1 MSSSAA
7 PQLPEAP
14 WVLFRIQLPSMW
26 DESLVWL
33 LAEHDFGSASADTT
47 YPAGMVATALPSAAI
62 PSAAWPCEV
71 CVSVAAPRAP
81 ALRAALPIWLAQLGL
96 TEQDW
101 HCHEQPH
108 DVAAYS
114 DPSLWQQAWK
124 PFRCAGY
131 VVHSDFHALKTLSLR
146 ATDIPLTLKTGSA
159 FGTGSHPTTRL
170 ALKTL
175 HKWCADGPP
184 PRLLDV
190 GTGSGILSVAAALG
204 GVKEVVGMD
213 PDPFSAAQAN
223 AMAALNGV
231 SSACSFWRGG
241 FESAAGQWPA
251 VVANLVANIIQE
263 GAGSLGRLVAPGGK
277 LFAGGILEC
286 HWEATASALA
296 AQDLKILSRSGC
308 GRWLAGIWVKS

>member
-26 DESLVWL
+26 DDRLVWL
-33 LAEHDFGSASADTT
+33 LAEQDFGSASAETT
-47 YPAGMVATALPSAAI
+47 YPAGMVATDI
-62 PSAAWPCEV
+62 PNAEWPCEV
-71 CVSVAAPRAP
+71 CIFVAPARVQ
-81 ALRAALPIWLAQLGL
+81 ALRAALPIWFLDFGL

-101 HCHEQPH
+101 HCHEETP
-108 DVAAYS
+108 DIAAYS
-114 DPSLWQQAWK
+114 NLSLWQQAWK

-131 VVHSDFHALKTLSLR
+131 VVHADFHALETLPLR
-146 ATDIPLTLKTGSA
+146 PTDIPLTLKTGSA

-170 ALKTL
+170 ALKAL
-175 HKWCADGPP
+175 RKWCVDGPP

-213 PDPFSAAQAN
+213 PDPFSPVQAN

-231 SSACSFWRGG
+231 AGACSFWRGG

-251 VVANLVANIIQE
+251 VVANLVADIIQE

-286 HWEATASALA
+286 HWEATASALG
-296 AQDLKILSRSGC
+296 AQNLRILSRSGR